1 MIPSRPERV
10 LGAGVD
16 LVEVDRVRDALAR
29 WGGRFRDRIFLP
41 EEQRYCESRAAPWRH
56 YAVRFALKEAVGK
69 SFGTGI
75 GAEVG
80 WLDIEVRRAEG
91 SGAPSVALHGRA
103 AELAARRGVSRV
115 LASLAHARDYAVAQ
129 AILIGTGET
138 P

>member
-1 MIPSRPERV
+1 MKTERSERV

-16 LVEVDRVRDALAR
+16 LVEVDRVRDALRR
-29 WGGRFRDRIFLP
+29 WGARFRDRVFLP
-41 EEQRYCESRAAPWRH
+41 DEQRYCESRAAPWRH

-80 WLDIEVRRAEG
+80 WLDIEVRRADG
-91 SGAPSVALHGRA
+91 NGAPSVALHGRA
-103 AELAARRGVSRV
+103 AELAARRGVARV
-115 LASLAHARDYAVAQ
+115 LASLAHAREYAVAQ
-129 AILIGTGET
+129 VILSGPGAA